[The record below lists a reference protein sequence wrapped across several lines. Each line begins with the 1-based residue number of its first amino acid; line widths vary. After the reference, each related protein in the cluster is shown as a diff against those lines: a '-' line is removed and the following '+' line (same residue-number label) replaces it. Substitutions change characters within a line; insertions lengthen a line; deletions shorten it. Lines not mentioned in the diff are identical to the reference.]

1 MYDDLIYVNSNYL
14 LNLKP
19 KMYKLPIITLILL
32 LVLVIVSFIYKTYDT
47 KVVIGYI
54 SCHEE
59 CYLDIKVDL
68 NLVSKLD
75 DVKFIEVNNKKI
87 DIICTDISEVLADNN
102 NSLNYQIIKYK
113 LDIHEYKSLFYEVK
127 LYYNKDLIIKK
138 IVNIFLES

>member
-54 SCHEE
+54 SCQEE

-102 NSLNYQIIKYK
+102 SLNYQIIKYK
-113 LDIHEYKSLFYEVK
+113 LDVHEYKSLFYEVK

-138 IVNIFLES
+138 IINIFLES

>member
-75 DVKFIEVNNKKI
+75 DVKFIEVEKVN
-87 DIICTDISEVLADNN
+87 DTV
-102 NSLNYQIIKYK
+102 IIKNV
-113 LDIHEYKSLFYEVK
+113 EF
-127 LYYNKDLIIKK
+127 
-138 IVNIFLES
+138 

>member
-54 SCHEE
+54 SCQEE

-102 NSLNYQIIKYK
+102 SLNYQIIKYK

-127 LYYNKDLIIKK
+127 LYYNKVDTMDVDHL
-138 IVNIFLES
+138 F

>member
-1 MYDDLIYVNSNYL
+1 MYEDLIYVNSNYL

-54 SCHEE
+54 SCQEE

-75 DVKFIEVNNKKI
+75 DVKFIEVDNKKI

-102 NSLNYQIIKYK
+102 SLNYQIIKYK
-113 LDIHEYKSLFYEVK
+113 LDVHEYKSLFYEVK

-138 IVNIFLES
+138 IINIFLES

>member
-1 MYDDLIYVNSNYL
+1 MYEDLIYVNSNYL

-54 SCHEE
+54 SCQEK

-75 DVKFIEVNNKKI
+75 DVKFIEVDNKKI
-87 DIICTDISEVLADNN
+87 DIISTDISEVLVDN

-138 IVNIFLES
+138 IINIFLES

>member
-32 LVLVIVSFIYKTYDT
+32 LVLIIVSFIYKTYDT

-54 SCHEE
+54 SCQEE

-102 NSLNYQIIKYK
+102 SLNYQIIKYK

-138 IVNIFLES
+138 IINIFLES

>member
-32 LVLVIVSFIYKTYDT
+32 LVLVIVSLIYKTYDT

-54 SCHEE
+54 SCQEE

-102 NSLNYQIIKYK
+102 SLNYQIIKYK

-138 IVNIFLES
+138 IINIFLES

>member
-54 SCHEE
+54 SCLEE

-75 DVKFIEVNNKKI
+75 DVKFIEVNNKEI
-87 DIICTDISEVLADNN
+87 DIICTDISEVLADN

-138 IVNIFLES
+138 IINIFLES

>member
-54 SCHEE
+54 SCQEE

-75 DVKFIEVNNKKI
+75 DVKFIEVDNKKI
-87 DIICTDISEVLADNN
+87 DIICTDISEVLADD

-138 IVNIFLES
+138 IINIFLES

>member
-1 MYDDLIYVNSNYL
+1 MYEDLIYVNSNYL

-54 SCHEE
+54 SCQEE

-102 NSLNYQIIKYK
+102 SLNYQIIKSMLK
-113 LDIHEYKSLFYEVK
+113 FQIRQN
-127 LYYNKDLIIKK
+127 LYISITA
-138 IVNIFLES
+138 

>member
-54 SCHEE
+54 SCQEE

-75 DVKFIEVNNKKI
+75 DVKFIEVDNKKI

-138 IVNIFLES
+138 IINIFLES

>member
-54 SCHEE
+54 SCQEK

-102 NSLNYQIIKYK
+102 SLNYQIIKYK

-138 IVNIFLES
+138 IINIFLES

>member
-32 LVLVIVSFIYKTYDT
+32 LVLVIVSFIYKTFDT

-54 SCHEE
+54 SCQEE

-102 NSLNYQIIKYK
+102 SLNYHIIKYK

-138 IVNIFLES
+138 IINIFLES

>member
-32 LVLVIVSFIYKTYDT
+32 LILVIMSFIYKTYDT

-54 SCHEE
+54 SCQEE

-75 DVKFIEVNNKKI
+75 DVKFIEVDNKKI
-87 DIICTDISEVLADNN
+87 DIISTDISEVLADNN

-138 IVNIFLES
+138 IINIFLES

>member
-32 LVLVIVSFIYKTYDT
+32 LVLVIVSFIYKTFDT

-54 SCHEE
+54 SCQEE

-75 DVKFIEVNNKKI
+75 DVKFIEVDNKKI
-87 DIICTDISEVLADNN
+87 DIICTDISEVLADN

>member
-54 SCHEE
+54 SCQEE

-75 DVKFIEVNNKKI
+75 DVKFIEVDNKKI

-102 NSLNYQIIKYK
+102 SLNYQIIKYK
-113 LDIHEYKSLFYEVK
+113 LDVHEYKSLFYEVK

-138 IVNIFLES
+138 IINIFLES

>member
-54 SCHEE
+54 SCQEE

-102 NSLNYQIIKYK
+102 SLNYQIIKYK
-113 LDIHEYKSLFYEVK
+113 LDIQEYKSLFYEVK

-138 IVNIFLES
+138 IINIFLER

>member
-54 SCHEE
+54 SCQEE

-102 NSLNYQIIKYK
+102 SLNYQIIKYK

-138 IVNIFLES
+138 IINIFLER

>member
-32 LVLVIVSFIYKTYDT
+32 LILVIVSFIYKTYDT

-54 SCHEE
+54 SCQEE

-102 NSLNYQIIKYK
+102 SLNYQIIKYK

-138 IVNIFLES
+138 IINIFLES

>member
-1 MYDDLIYVNSNYL
+1 MYEDLIYVNSNYL

-54 SCHEE
+54 SCQEE

-75 DVKFIEVNNKKI
+75 DVKFIEVDNKKI
-87 DIICTDISEVLADNN
+87 DIISTDISEVLVDNN

-138 IVNIFLES
+138 IINIFLER

>member
-54 SCHEE
+54 SCQEE

-75 DVKFIEVNNKKI
+75 DVKFIEVDNKKI
-87 DIICTDISEVLADNN
+87 DIICTDISEVLADN

-138 IVNIFLES
+138 IINIFLES

>member
-54 SCHEE
+54 SCQEE

-102 NSLNYQIIKYK
+102 SLNYQIIKYK

-138 IVNIFLES
+138 IINIFLES

>member
-1 MYDDLIYVNSNYL
+1 MYEDLIYVNSNYL

-54 SCHEE
+54 SCQEE

-102 NSLNYQIIKYK
+102 SLNYQIIKYK
-113 LDIHEYKSLFYEVK
+113 LDVHEYKSLFYEVK

-138 IVNIFLES
+138 IINIFLES

>member
-32 LVLVIVSFIYKTYDT
+32 LILVIMSFIYKTYDT

-54 SCHEE
+54 SCQEE

-75 DVKFIEVNNKKI
+75 DVKFIEVDNKKI
-87 DIICTDISEVLADNN
+87 DIICTDISEVLADN

>member
-32 LVLVIVSFIYKTYDT
+32 LILVIMSFIYKTYDT

-54 SCHEE
+54 SCQEE
-59 CYLDIKVDL
+59 CYLDIKIDL

-75 DVKFIEVNNKKI
+75 DVKFIEVDNKKI

>member
-1 MYDDLIYVNSNYL
+1 MYEDLIYVNSNYL

-19 KMYKLPIITLILL
+19 KMYKLPIIALILL

-54 SCHEE
+54 SCQEE

-87 DIICTDISEVLADNN
+87 DIICTDISEVLADN
-102 NSLNYQIIKYK
+102 
-113 LDIHEYKSLFYEVK
+113 
-127 LYYNKDLIIKK
+127 K
-138 IVNIFLES
+138 I

>member
-1 MYDDLIYVNSNYL
+1 MYEDLIYVNSNYL

-54 SCHEE
+54 SCQEE

-102 NSLNYQIIKYK
+102 SLNYQIIKYK

-138 IVNIFLES
+138 IINIFLES

>member
-1 MYDDLIYVNSNYL
+1 MYEDLIYVNSNYL

-54 SCHEE
+54 SCQEE

-75 DVKFIEVNNKKI
+75 DVKFIEVYNKKI

-102 NSLNYQIIKYK
+102 SLNYQIIKYK
-113 LDIHEYKSLFYEVK
+113 LDVHEYKSLFYEVK

-138 IVNIFLES
+138 IINIFLES

>member
-1 MYDDLIYVNSNYL
+1 MYEDLIYVNSNYL

-54 SCHEE
+54 SCQEE

-102 NSLNYQIIKYK
+102 SLNYQIIKYK

-138 IVNIFLES
+138 IINIFLER